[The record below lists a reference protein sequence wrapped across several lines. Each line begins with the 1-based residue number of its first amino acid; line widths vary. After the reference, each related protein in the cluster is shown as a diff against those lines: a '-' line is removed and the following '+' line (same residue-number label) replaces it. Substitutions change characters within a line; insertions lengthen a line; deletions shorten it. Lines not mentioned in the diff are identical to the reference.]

1 MDPTG
6 RASGGGRPGAGLREK
21 GGGGGAGGL
30 CRAATSAPGRAAS
43 GCAAGGPGAC
53 PRGGQVRERS
63 SPPAPRPSAGPRGRA
78 VLGGDGGML
87 SPDGGCPR
95 TAAVPGRRLSPAG
108 GCHQTGSASPWQSAP
123 RLHRSAPTSRGEER
137 GEECCSSGGGTSG
150 PGQAQ
155 PPPRGTATPTPAGP
169 RQQRRSAAPPAP
181 QPPPPRPDPFPAP
194 LRGRPRHKSP
204 PEGADKGAPDRS
216 LTEFSSPE
224 PLPFIFSAQN
234 YARPLWR
241 LGAAWAGEP
250 PAAAGHGVPGGQ
262 RCASGVPTCQSA
274 TDVPPM
280 CQSVTGA
287 SPTCHRGGEPRPG
300 SLCAPPDLN
309 AEIPLSSKNYTN
321 TARDFRFASKR
332 PRWFGT
338 EEPGR
343 GSLFACFRG
352 AQPARRR
359 EKKRGPFP
367 KGGGSWLVC
376 LFGKVKRKLRFIGFI
391 FYNYFKFLKLQKK
404 GKASGK
410 SFPNIGAGRGG
421 GCGCRWDAA
430 SSRASRKRFEYPPP
444 LFFFPFIFFL
454 LTEGG
459 RKLGAKR
466 LKCVRKKHPR

>member
-1 MDPTG
+1 MAAPHPAVGWTRRGG
-6 RASGGGRPGAGLREK
+6 RAAGGGREPGSGKRAAGAVRGGSAEPLPPLPGAL
-21 GGGGGAGGL
+21 
-30 CRAATSAPGRAAS
+30 RAAALRAAL
-43 GCAAGGPGAC
+43 GHAPAAGRCGSA
-53 PRGGQVRERS
+53 
-63 SPPAPRPSAGPRGRA
+63 APRPLRAPPPVPAAGLCWGA
-78 VLGGDGGML
+78 TV
-87 SPDGGCPR
+87 GGCPR
-95 TAAVPGRRLSPAG
+95 TVAVPGRRLSPAG

-224 PLPFIFSAQN
+224 PLPFIFSTQK

-287 SPTCHRGGEPRPG
+287 SPTCHRGAEPRPG
-300 SLCAPPDLN
+300 SLCAPPDLI

-359 EKKRGPFP
+359 EKGRGPFP
-367 KGGGSWLVC
+367 KGGAAGSFVSL
-376 LFGKVKRKLRFIGFI
+376 
-391 FYNYFKFLKLQKK
+391 
-404 GKASGK
+404 
-410 SFPNIGAGRGG
+410 GR
-421 GCGCRWDAA
+421 
-430 SSRASRKRFEYPPP
+430 
-444 LFFFPFIFFL
+444 
-454 LTEGG
+454 
-459 RKLGAKR
+459 
-466 LKCVRKKHPR
+466 